1 MRKLT
6 FILVSV
12 FTVVFL
18 INGVFKQTANS
29 GENRQNT
36 NVTEKRIYNNQL
48 SKSEKQQQEKEL
60 EEFLKKEN
68 KPNALLPLPNP
79 EDRLNFN
86 GMPLPDGE
94 KVEPKNIY

>member
-1 MRKLT
+1 MKKII
-6 FILVSV
+6 FILVSI
-12 FTVVFL
+12 FTVLLL
-18 INGVFKQTANS
+18 INGTFKQTANS
-29 GENRQNT
+29 SENQYKK
-36 NVTEKRIYNNQL
+36 EHIYNNQL
-48 SKSEKQQQEKEL
+48 SKAEKQQQEKEL

-94 KVEPKNIY
+94 SVEAKNLN